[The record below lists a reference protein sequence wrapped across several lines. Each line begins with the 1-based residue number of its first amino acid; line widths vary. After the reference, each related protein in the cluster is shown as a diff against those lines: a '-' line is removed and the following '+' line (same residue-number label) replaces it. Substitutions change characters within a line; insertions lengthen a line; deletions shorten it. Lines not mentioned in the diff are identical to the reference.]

1 MYICVGCLGWGDAL
15 ARTCMW
21 RPEGNFRWS
30 ILSFYRVG
38 LRNQTQTIRVSSRCL
53 YRAFGPSYI
62 LYMHRI
68 FYLSLY
74 SISTQQANSRQ
85 FDVYCLVNLILGLT
99 SMLLVRLVHTEQV
112 LSLAE
117 CAGNMLIPPS
127 PQYFSRQCCHTVHS
141 FKNKIINI
149 ILWPRDR
156 PVVKST
162 CCFCRGP
169 RFSS

>member
-1 MYICVGCLGWGDAL
+1 MFSHRINDHNHNIYLNYLNIFIIFMYICVGCLGWGDAL

-38 LRNQTQTIRVSSRCL
+38 LRNQIQTIRVSSRCL

-85 FDVYCLVNLILGLT
+85 CDVYCLVNLILGLT

-117 CAGNMLIPPS
+117 CAGNMLIPPLPPPPPVFFTSMLSHS
-127 PQYFSRQCCHTVHS
+127 PQF
-141 FKNKIINI
+141 
-149 ILWPRDR
+149 
-156 PVVKST
+156 
-162 CCFCRGP
+162 
-169 RFSS
+169 